1 MNRGKI
7 SSSSKLASAK
17 PSKNSSK
24 KTGIIVIVGVI
35 TAILIFWVYTMG
47 RKAEETVKV
56 AMYANEIYKNEVITP
71 ESFLEYDMLKGEF
84 EKYATDD
91 ANGGKV
97 RRIVKFDEIENVSG
111 AYAAYPLHKNTVAMW
126 TDFVT
131 SKVDNSD
138 SVLYSFPGKNIV
150 SLEIGSDELSTFK
163 KFLQPGDRINIT
175 AIYKSQSEIVTTD
188 IYGEEQKSDEEI
200 MKQEIIFQDIMLA
213 DLLNGDG
220 ESILDI
226 YTSYKDMSTWDQAA
240 LDASD
245 EFKTKVEPS
254 SILVAFTP
262 EEESAYY
269 EYLSRGDVEFKI
281 SLPQRTN

>member
-24 KTGIIVIVGVI
+24 KTIAIAIVGVI

-56 AMYANEIYKNEVITP
+56 AMYANEVYKNEVITT

-84 EKYATDD
+84 EKYATDNG
-91 ANGGKV
+91 NGGKR
-97 RRIVKFDEIENVSG
+97 RRIVKFDEIEKVSG

-175 AIYKSQSEIVTTD
+175 AIYKSENEIITTD

-245 EFKTKVEPS
+245 DFKAKVEPS

-262 EEESAYY
+262 EEEISYY